1 MWVILIYDTL
11 EEITFL
17 RVVTIYIVIVKIKN
31 NIQEKKEKYS
41 KGNENKL
48 ELGDF
53 FLKTSI
59 FEEEK

>member
-53 FLKTSI
+53 FLI
-59 FEEEK
+59 YI